1 VQRVININFKP
12 DGKMYFYL
20 PPKEEVKIGDTVVVE
35 SEDGL
40 ALGFVASNIVEK
52 DNGSIVAPLKKIIRK
67 ARPEDLKKAEEN
79 KSKLAEIKTLVEEKV
94 KELQLDMKISNVD
107 MTFDRKK
114 VVIEFIADDRVD
126 FRELLKQLAS
136 ALKSRIELRQ
146 IGQRDEVKIKGG
158 LGPCGQECCCHKFLK
173 GFEHVSIKMAKCQ
186 GLALNPN
193 NISGLCGKLM
203 CCLGYENDTYAEIM
217 KNMPRVNQEVETKD
231 GKGKVV
237 YNDILKEKVTVKML
251 LNGEEQQKVYDVKD
265 IKFTKK
271 EVDKKED

>member
-1 VQRVININFKP
+1 MQRVININFKP

-20 PPKEEVKIGDTVVVE
+20 PPKEDVQVGDIVVVE

-40 ALGFVASNIVEK
+40 ALGYVASQVVEK
-52 DNGSIVAPLKKIIRK
+52 EEGNIVAPLKKVVRK
-67 ARPEDLKKAEEN
+67 ARPDDLKKADEN
-79 KSKLAEIKTLVEEKV
+79 KARLVEIKKLVEEKV
-94 KELQLDMKISNVD
+94 KELKLDMKISNVD

-114 VVIEFIADDRVD
+114 IVIEFIADDRVD

-136 ALKSRIELRQ
+136 TLKSRIELKQ

-158 LGPCGQECCCHKFLK
+158 IGPCGQECCCHRFLK
-173 GFEHVSIKMAKCQ
+173 GFDHVSIKMAKCQ

-203 CCLGYENDTYAEIM
+203 CCLGYENDAYTEIL
-217 KNMPRVNQEVETKD
+217 KNMPRVNQEVETND
-231 GKGKVV
+231 GKGKVL
-237 YNDILKEKVTVKML
+237 YNDILKEKVVVKVMI
-251 LNGEEQQKVYDVKD
+251 NGEEQQKVYEINE

-271 EVDKKED
+271 EDNKKED